1 MRLQTLTLGYSL
13 PEVAAA
19 PSAYV
24 EVPLLCHP
32 GYNLFTITNYSDM
45 ILR

>member
-13 PEVAAA
+13 PKSLAAL
-19 PSAYV
+19 SAYV
-24 EVPLLCHP
+24 EVPLLCH